1 MNALLKVLVECMKRE
16 VKLSRKNSLLTL
28 GGPNFFLAFFDSGI
42 NLKCMLL
49 TLQDK
54 LGVLVAHITDS
65 SAVEEKKITK
75 SGLIGPLTWLNHNT

>member
-1 MNALLKVLVECMKRE
+1 
-16 VKLSRKNSLLTL
+16 
-28 GGPNFFLAFFDSGI
+28 
-42 NLKCMLL
+42 MLL

-65 SAVEEKKITK
+65 SAVEQKITK

>member
-1 MNALLKVLVECMKRE
+1 MYEARSEIVQEKFPPD
-16 VKLSRKNSLLTL
+16 L

-65 SAVEEKKITK
+65 SAVEQKITK